1 MVGDGDGVRDGV
13 TWMVGVGVLVS
24 VGEIARVGGATVSTV
39 VGVEVGISGWDVGV
53 ALGRHEAVWVK

>member
-13 TWMVGVGVLVS
+13 TGMVGVGVLVG
-24 VGEIARVGGATVSTV
+24 VGEIARVGRATVSTV

-53 ALGRHEAVWVK
+53 ALGRHAAVWVK